1 MNEKYSSS
9 MLLCVSTD
17 ACLILQYGEI
27 NDPDQGY
34 RGWCHFY

>member
-17 ACLILQYGEI
+17 AYLILQYGGI
-27 NDPDQGY
+27 IQIKVI
-34 RGWCHFY
+34 